1 MIWMVPE
8 RRDILPEIHTK
19 HPILLFDGVCNLCNS
34 MVTFV
39 IKHDKEANF
48 KFASLQSEGGQT
60 ILKEHSLPLDQFDSF
75 YYVDSKKLYTKSTA
89 ALKVAKELDGAWKLL
104 YPLIIIPK
112 PLRDIVYSFIA
123 RNRYRWFGKK
133 DQCMLPNPEMK
144 KRFL

>member
-1 MIWMVPE
+1 MVPE
-8 RRDILPEIHTK
+8 RRDLMPEIHTEQ
-19 HPILLFDGVCNLCNS
+19 PILLFDGVCNLCNS

-39 IKHDKEANF
+39 IKRDQEAIF
-48 KFASLQSEGGQT
+48 KFASLQSEAGQT

-75 YYVDSKKLYTKSTA
+75 YYVEGKKLFTKSTA
-89 ALKVAKELDGAWKLL
+89 ALKVAKELDGAWKLF

-112 PLRDIVYSFIA
+112 PLRDIVYSIVA
-123 RNRYRWFGKK
+123 KNRYRFFGKK

>member
-1 MIWMVPE
+1 M
-8 RRDILPEIHTK
+8 PEIHTE

-39 IKHDKEANF
+39 IKRDKEGIF
-48 KFASLQSEGGQT
+48 KFASLQSEVGQA
-60 ILKEHSLPLDQFDSF
+60 ILKELSLPLDQFDSF
-75 YYVDSKKLYTKSTA
+75 YYVDDKKLYTKSTA
-89 ALKVAKELDGAWKLL
+89 ALKVAKELDGAWKLF

-123 RNRYRWFGKK
+123 KNRYRWFGRK